1 MKTTAIETPNIK
13 GQSVSF
19 SLVSLFISDSTVYV
33 SLRSLDLISPPIAQR
48 MLLAERGSFEEES
61 GSLTTNFVPFSLSIC
76 TRISSFVKLLKKFE
90 LVCQTC

>member
-1 MKTTAIETPNIK
+1 MKTAAIDTPNIK
-13 GQSVSF
+13 GQSVLS
-19 SLVSLFISDSTVYV
+19 SLVSPISSSTLYV
-33 SLRSLDLISPPIAQR
+33 SLLSLDLNSPPIAQR
-48 MLLAERGSFEEES
+48 MLLAEIGPLEEES

>member
-1 MKTTAIETPNIK
+1 MKTAAIETPNIK
-13 GQSVSF
+13 GQSVSS
-19 SLVSLFISDSTVYV
+19 SLVLPISDSTVYV
-33 SLRSLDLISPPIAQR
+33 LLIRSLDLISPPIAQR

>member
-1 MKTTAIETPNIK
+1 MKTAAIDTPNIK
-13 GQSVSF
+13 GQSVSS
-19 SLVSLFISDSTVYV
+19 SLVSPISSSTLYV
-33 SLRSLDLISPPIAQR
+33 SLLSLDLNSPPIAQR
-48 MLLAERGSFEEES
+48 MLLAEIGPFEEES